1 MITAEQVREAM
12 QKQELTQNRLAGMA
26 KVSGSVISQWLSGKA
41 MPSEVTK
48 ARVAL
53 ALGLA
58 DAGELDDDQVSAALA
73 PEADELHATD
83 EDAAAAEIMD
93 ALGMTEEE
101 DDDEEDD
108 DEEDAEALVVRKAA
122 PEPAPAP
129 TPNAA
134 RAEAYP
140 AELVWELTRLPGVR
154 LNADSVTIL
163 LPKGGALERYVHNL
177 DALDTMLE
185 AGDID
190 ADAHLI
196 AAASL
201 LGMYKR
207 KEAEA

>member
-26 KVSGSVISQWLSGKA
+26 KVSGSVISKWHSGQA
-41 MPSEVTK
+41 MPSEITK

-58 DAGELDDDQVSAALA
+58 DAGELDDEQVSAALA
-73 PEADELHATD
+73 PEADDLHASD
-83 EDAAAAEIMD
+83 EDAAAAEILD

-101 DDDEEDD
+101 DDEE
-108 DEEDAEALVVRKAA
+108 EEPEETPAPVPAA
-122 PEPAPAP
+122 KPEP
-129 TPNAA
+129 

-154 LNADSVTIL
+154 LNADSMTIL
-163 LPKGGALERYVHNL
+163 LPKGGALERYVRNL

-207 KEAEA
+207 REAEA

>member
-26 KVSGSVISQWLSGKA
+26 KVSGSVISKWLSGQA

-83 EDAAAAEIMD
+83 EDAAAAEILD

-101 DDDEEDD
+101 DDEE
-108 DEEDAEALVVRKAA
+108 EEPEETPAPVPAA
-122 PEPAPAP
+122 KPEP
-129 TPNAA
+129 

-140 AELVWELTRLPGVR
+140 AELVWELTRLPGVH
-154 LNADSVTIL
+154 LNADSVTIM

-207 KEAEA
+207 REAEA

>member
-26 KVSGSVISQWLSGKA
+26 KVSGSVISKWLSGQA
-41 MPSEVTK
+41 MPSEVSK

-58 DAGELDDDQVSAALA
+58 DAGELDDEQVSAALA
-73 PEADELHATD
+73 PEADDLHASD

-93 ALGMTEEE
+93 AINMTAE
-101 DDDEEDD
+101 DEDDEEP
-108 DEEDAEALVVRKAA
+108 EEQPAPVPAA
-122 PEPAPAP
+122 KPEP
-129 TPNAA
+129 

-163 LPKGGALERYVHNL
+163 LPKGGALERYVRNL

-207 KEAEA
+207 REAEA

>member
-1 MITAEQVREAM
+1 MITADQVREAM

-26 KVSGSVISQWLSGKA
+26 KVSGSVISKWLSGQA

-58 DAGELDDDQVSAALA
+58 PAGELDDEQVSAALA
-73 PEADELHATD
+73 PEADDLNASD

-93 ALGMTEEE
+93 ALGMTEA
-101 DDDEEDD
+101 EDD

-154 LNADSVTIL
+154 LNADSMTIL
-163 LPKGGALERYVHNL
+163 LPKGGALERYVRNL

-207 KEAEA
+207 REAEA

>member
-26 KVSGSVISQWLSGKA
+26 KVSGSVISKWLSGQA

-53 ALGLA
+53 ALGMDPGA
-58 DAGELDDDQVSAALA
+58 PAAA
-73 PEADELHATD
+73 AEEPDELNATE

-93 ALGMTEEE
+93 ALGMTEE
-101 DDDEEDD
+101 DDEE
-108 DEEDAEALVVRKAA
+108 EEPEETPAPVPAA
-122 PEPAPAP
+122 KPEP
-129 TPNAA
+129 

-154 LNADSVTIL
+154 LNADSMTIL
-163 LPKGGALERYVHNL
+163 LPKGGALERYVRNL

-207 KEAEA
+207 REAEA

>member
-12 QKQELTQNRLAGMA
+12 QKQELAQNRLAGMA
-26 KVSGSVISQWLSGKA
+26 KVSGSVISKWLSGQA

-58 DAGELDDDQVSAALA
+58 DAGELDDEQVSAALA
-73 PEADELHATD
+73 PEADDLHASD

-93 ALGMTEEE
+93 ALGMTEK
-101 DDDEEDD
+101 EDD

-122 PEPAPAP
+122 PEPVPAP

-154 LNADSVTIL
+154 LNADTVTIL
-163 LPKGGALERYVHNL
+163 LPKGGALERYVRNL

-185 AGDID
+185 MGDID

-207 KEAEA
+207 REAEA

>member
-26 KVSGSVISQWLSGKA
+26 KVSGSVISKWLSGQA
-41 MPSEVTK
+41 MSSEITK

-58 DAGELDDDQVSAALA
+58 DAGELDDEQVSAALA
-73 PEADELHATD
+73 PEADDLHASD
-83 EDAAAAEIMD
+83 EDAALAEIMD
-93 ALGMTEEE
+93 ALGMTEAE
-101 DDDEEDD
+101 DDDEK
-108 DEEDAEALVVRKAA
+108 DAEALVVRKAA

-154 LNADSVTIL
+154 LNADSMTIL
-163 LPKGGALERYVHNL
+163 LPKGGALERYVRNL

-185 AGDID
+185 MGDID

-207 KEAEA
+207 REAEA

>member
-26 KVSGSVISQWLSGKA
+26 KVSGSVISKWLSGQA
-41 MPSEVTK
+41 MPSEITK

-58 DAGELDDDQVSAALA
+58 DAGELDDEQVSAALA
-73 PEADELHATD
+73 PEADDLHASD
-83 EDAAAAEIMD
+83 EDAAAAEILD

-101 DDDEEDD
+101 DDEE
-108 DEEDAEALVVRKAA
+108 EEPEETPAPVPAA
-122 PEPAPAP
+122 KPEP
-129 TPNAA
+129 

-154 LNADSVTIL
+154 LNADSMTIL
-163 LPKGGALERYVHNL
+163 LPKGGALERYVRNL
-177 DALDTMLE
+177 DALDAMLE

-207 KEAEA
+207 REAEA